1 MCRSCAEGGRR
12 CPKTEHTRANER
24 AAARRYYLRS
34 KAREIIALLRDAGIP
49 AMDDLQCPP
58 TYHVGQQLD
67 LERAPQHHELWL
79 KPAGL
84 WTSPGRVDQTRA
96 VRTAW
101 ADWCASEDLDN
112 DKPDGIRQM
121 FEIRPTP
128 GAIVVRLET
137 PADIRA
143 FGSIYFHQLAATGDG
158 NPVAIGRA
166 WQRLPQTGVDAVFLA
181 ADGVRAAQDIAA
193 GRPRET
199 DPGWHAALSLSAWD
213 TSSVCW
219 FRNRHI
225 QAQAVTG
232 APDVA
237 KGVTD
242 EDDIAARELRDPQ
255 PVVYAEGP
263 RSAELLCRS
272 RGRERSA

>member
-12 CPKTEHTRANER
+12 CPKTEYTRAKER

-58 TYHVGQQLD
+58 TYHLGQQLD
-67 LERAPQHHELWL
+67 LERAPQHQELWL

-84 WTSPGRVDQTRA
+84 WTSPGRVDNTRD

-101 ADWCASEDLDN
+101 ADWCASEEMDN
-112 DKPDGIRQM
+112 DNPDGIRQM

-143 FGSIYFHQLAATGDG
+143 FGSIYFHELAATVDA
-158 NPVAIGRA
+158 NPAAIGRA
-166 WQRLPQTGVDAVFLA
+166 WQQLQIGLDAVFLTA
-181 ADGVRAAQDIAA
+181 EGVRAAQDIAD

-199 DPGWHAALSLSAWD
+199 DPAWHAALSLSSWD
-213 TSSVCW
+213 TASVCW
-219 FRNRHI
+219 FRNHHI
-225 QAQAVTG
+225 QVHTVTG

-237 KGVTD
+237 TVAT
-242 EDDIAARELRDPQ
+242 EAHDIAARELSDKHH
-255 PVVYAEGP
+255 VAYVEGP
-263 RSAELLCRS
+263 CSAELLSRS
-272 RGRERSA
+272 RSRERSA